1 MSIIG
6 KYNNLFFSA
15 KGTNNKA
22 KIGIRLKNGKI
33 KAMTVQE
40 VFNTYFI
47 NSRENE
53 RKMLETLEL
62 MGGDIK
68 DIIQVLDIYNADYLS
83 EGDYKFNHDQWE
95 SDKYENERKEK
106 YGDVSEKERH
116 EVNIIMNTQ
125 VVTSSVYRDLQ
136 QLFFIKKF
144 HERRWDSGS
153 KSKEF
158 MRQRLGLLRNG
169 TEGSPDLHTM
179 TFYRTMGETEFKGI
193 SEWAEKYRTEGG
205 NIKTDLTFHHEIM
218 NTKVFAND
226 NIPNEIPV
234 RHHLGGYSQARW
246 YARPDKH
253 QFKFLVQFV
262 LNKNAKGFFGKP
274 DQLVL
279 QRTSKN
285 SNSAVA
291 KIKSWF
297 EDNEIPFEEI
307 SNSEGQK
314 AGRIGLKNEDKEGEG
329 LSISLGES
337 RDTQEIFQDLLSRI
351 RLIEVIAPD

>member
-1 MSIIG
+1 MSIIE

-15 KGTNNKA
+15 KGTNDKA
-22 KIGIRLKNGKI
+22 RIGIRLKNGQIKI
-33 KAMTVQE
+33 MTVKE

-47 NSRENE
+47 GNRESE

-95 SDKYENERKEK
+95 SDKYEKERKEK
-106 YGDVSEKERH
+106 YGDVSEKERYD
-116 EVNIIMNTQ
+116 VNIIMNAR
-125 VVTSSVYRDLQ
+125 VVTASAYRDLQ

-144 HERRWDSGS
+144 HERRWDKGS

-158 MRQRLGLLRNG
+158 MRQRLDLLRNETQG
-169 TEGSPDLHTM
+169 TPDLQTM

-193 SEWAEKYRTEGG
+193 SEWAEKYRAEGG
-205 NIKTDLTFHHEIM
+205 NIKTDLTFNHEIM

-246 YARPDKH
+246 YARPDRH

-262 LNKNAKGFFGKP
+262 LNKNAKGLLGNP
-274 DQLVL
+274 EQLVL

-285 SNSAVA
+285 TNSAVA

-297 EDNEIPFEEI
+297 EDNGILVEEI

-337 RDTQEIFQDLLSRI
+337 RDTQEIFQSLLSRI
-351 RLIEVIAPD
+351 RLIEVINPE